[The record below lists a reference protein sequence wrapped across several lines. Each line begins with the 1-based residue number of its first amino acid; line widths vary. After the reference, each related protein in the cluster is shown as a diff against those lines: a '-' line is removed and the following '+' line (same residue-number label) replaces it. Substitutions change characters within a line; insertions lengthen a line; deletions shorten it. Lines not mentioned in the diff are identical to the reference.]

1 MVPQK
6 ALLHVDSCLPITA
19 KTHSITESVQ
29 ELAGRLEAVAGQLR
43 PRSSIMVL
51 QAFAAYR
58 VPVPGLASALAES
71 LDPHL
76 SGLS

>member
-1 MVPQK
+1 M
-6 ALLHVDSCLPITA
+6 SA
-19 KTHSITESVQ
+19 KTANPTETVQ

>member
-1 MVPQK
+1 M
-6 ALLHVDSCLPITA
+6 DRCSCFSA
-19 KTHSITESVQ
+19 EAECGSEAVQ

-43 PRSSIMVL
+43 PRSAVMVL

-58 VPVPGLASALAES
+58 IPVPGLASALAES

-76 SGLS
+76 PGLS